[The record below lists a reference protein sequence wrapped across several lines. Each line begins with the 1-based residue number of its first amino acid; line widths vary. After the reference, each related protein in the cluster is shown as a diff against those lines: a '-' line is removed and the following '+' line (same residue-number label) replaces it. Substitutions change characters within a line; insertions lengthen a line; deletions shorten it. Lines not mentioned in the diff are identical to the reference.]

1 MIRLDLLSLRALF
14 PRTALRMAT
23 LAGAALLGQAP
34 AFAQGG
40 GFSVLISPPRVETTI
55 KPGQTTRQVLEVSQV
70 GPVAGR
76 IRVYTNDW
84 NLNASGGVD
93 FSEELKPDSCR
104 PWVALERREL
114 TVGGNAKVR
123 FRYEISPP
131 ADAPATEC
139 RFAIMFEGLDTSA
152 ATSGSISFPVSGRI
166 GVIVYA
172 SFAGTQPEFKVLNT
186 FVSGDANKLPM
197 LRIENVG
204 TAHGR
209 VAGLLSGTDEKGV
222 KLEFTPSSMPILPGE
237 TRAIA
242 LTANVEGGAAVK
254 TINYPVTISGA
265 LEWGGKRQPFEHTF
279 KDK

>member
-1 MIRLDLLSLRALF
+1 MIRIALPPLAF
-14 PRTALRMAT
+14 TLAAT
-23 LAGAALLGQAP
+23 LFAHIAAQA
-34 AFAQGG
+34 QG
-40 GFSVLISPPRVETTI
+40 GFSVLISPPRVETTV

-93 FSEELKPDSCR
+93 FSEELKEGSCR

-186 FVSGDANKLPM
+186 FVSGDINKLPM

-222 KLEFTPSSMPILPGE
+222 KLEFTPSSLPILPGE

-254 TINYPVTISGA
+254 TINYPITIGGA
-265 LEWGGKRQPFEHTF
+265 LEWGGKRIPFEHIF

>member
-1 MIRLDLLSLRALF
+1 MIRFAPSLRRMVLPRFVLALGIIWLT
-14 PRTALRMAT
+14 PSPV
-23 LAGAALLGQAP
+23 LAQ
-34 AFAQGG
+34 G

-84 NLNASGGVD
+84 ALNASGGVD

-186 FVSGDANKLPM
+186 FVSGDANQLPM

-209 VAGLLSGTDEKGV
+209 VAGLLTGTDGKGI

-242 LTANVEGGAAVK
+242 LSANVEGGAAVK
-254 TINYPVTISGA
+254 TINYPVTIGGA
-265 LEWGGKRQPFEHTF
+265 LEWGGKRIPFEHTF